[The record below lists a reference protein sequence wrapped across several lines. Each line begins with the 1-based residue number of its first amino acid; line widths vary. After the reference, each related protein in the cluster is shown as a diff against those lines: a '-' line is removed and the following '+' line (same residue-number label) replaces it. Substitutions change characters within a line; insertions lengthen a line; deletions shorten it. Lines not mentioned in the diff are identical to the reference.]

1 MKETTLLG
9 LKLKV
14 AENWWERC
22 RGLIGRDAPKPGEG
36 LLIPHCNAIH
46 TFFMRYPIDAIFLDK
61 HDLVVKKVENIR
73 PWRLWIWGGF
83 KAKKVIETAFE
94 K

>member
-22 RGLIGRDAPKPGEG
+22 RGLIGRAAPAPGEG

-46 TFFMRYPIDAIFLDK
+46 TFFMRYPINAIFLDK
-61 HDLVVKKVENIR
+61 HDQVVKKAENIR
-73 PWRLWIWGGF
+73 PWRLWVWGGF
-83 KAKKVIETAFE
+83 KAVKVIETAFE